1 MTFPT
6 NPSNGDQ
13 YPNPDNG
20 YLYEWQDPP
29 AAWTVIGKIDGDGGG
44 GTPNPPG
51 DGIVLG
57 TDLKIQ
63 TYPFARNHTATYTTN
78 TISVRTDK
86 SFATTTGTTGV
97 EDVRFAYSYDL
108 TNWYLGNETG
118 GSKTGLIENIAHGD
132 KSDGSEVFFCHE
144 FGNKSRIWR
153 SYNGIDWEVV
163 AASGLSLLPDNV
175 ISVVSR
181 DNLILIPNT
190 SNIAQIWT
198 SSDDGVTW
206 TARNPGFNFYKEK
219 VFLHNKVLAFGE
231 GTGNGQLRI
240 SIDGG
245 VTWGAA
251 ATGVNDFQW
260 NSCLF
265 WLVED
270 PDVLFISFNVTNASL
285 HGYYYC
291 TMSDIES
298 GVRNFTKISTNYL
311 YPGFFNGNTK
321 SIKQDGYTY
330 LLSSGNPT
338 SDNVKYSILK
348 LNSDHTSIADKLV
361 GVIPLISSTPAS
373 HGIPGWY
380 HTPQPGRLSVI
391 TAYSGLGTNKNDT
404 VFGFGTDLYYNG
416 AKIALSGA
424 NRLAI

>member
-1 MTFPT
+1 MTFPSGVPDGYEYT
-6 NPSNGDQ
+6 
-13 YPNPDNG
+13 NPDNNNV
-20 YLYEWQDPP
+20 YRWDDPP
-29 AAWTVIGKIDGDGGG
+29 GSWTLIGTNDGDGGG

-51 DGIVLG
+51 EGIVLG

-63 TYPFARNHTATYTTN
+63 TYPYARNHTATYTTN
-78 TISVRTDK
+78 NISVRADK
-86 SFATTTGTTGV
+86 SFASTLNTAGV
-97 EDVRFAYSYDL
+97 ANVHFAYSYDL

-118 GSKTGLIENIAHGD
+118 GSKTGVIENIAHGD
-132 KSDGSEVFFCHE
+132 KSNGSEVFFCHE
-144 FGNKSRIWR
+144 TGNKARIWR

-163 AASGLSLLPDNV
+163 AASGLSSLPDNV

-190 SNIAQIWT
+190 SNISQIWT

-206 TARNPGFNFYKEK
+206 TARSPGFNFYKTK
-219 VFLHNKVLAFGE
+219 VFLHNKVLAFGA
-231 GTGNGQLRI
+231 GTGNGDLRI
-240 SIDGG
+240 SVDGG
-245 VTWGAA
+245 VTWGA

-270 PDVLFISFNVTNASL
+270 PDVLFISFNVTNASI

-291 TMSDIES
+291 TLSDLES
-298 GVRNFTKISTNYL
+298 GTRNFTKISSDFL

-321 SIKQDGYTY
+321 FIKQDGYTY
-330 LLSSGNPT
+330 LLSIGSPSSENI
-338 SDNVKYSILK
+338 KYSLLK
-348 LNSDHTSIADKLV
+348 LNPDHTSIADKLI
-361 GVIPLISSTPAS
+361 GNLPLMSSTPAS
-373 HGIPGWY
+373 FGIDGWY
-380 HTPQPGRLSVI
+380 HTPQPGRMSVV
-391 TAYSGLGTNKNDT
+391 TASTGLGIDKNDT
-404 VFGFGTDLYYNG
+404 IIGFGTDLYYNG